1 MEISEKYGVSPA
13 GKNSDHSGGHQA
25 AILAYKAAVTNDSVK
40 LLGDIKINM
49 SPEARRWRDL
59 WNHYA
64 SRLGNRVNGEN
75 VRVRLLA
82 LIDLTMELERMTP
95 GIVAGEQGK
104 LVRKSGR
111 PRDFGGQTFVYERG
125 DPHTVIHLSA
135 QILGLLKSL
144 GLDKDGN
151 DNGKQNGKKEQE
163 VNNNV
168 D

>member
-1 MEISEKYGVSPA
+1 LRRIDEVWMRMSEILGANSAVS
-13 GKNSDHSGGHQA
+13 GSGHNGGHQA
-25 AILAYKAAVTNDSVK
+25 AILAYRAAVTNDPIK

-49 SPEARRWRDL
+49 LPGARRWRDL

-82 LIDLTMELERMTP
+82 LIDLTLELERMTP

-104 LVRKSGR
+104 LFRKSGR
-111 PRDFGGQTFVYERG
+111 PRDFGGQIFVYERG

-135 QILGLLKSL
+135 QILGLLKSF
-144 GLDKDGN
+144 GLDKDGS
-151 DNGKQNGKKEQE
+151 DNGK
-163 VNNNV
+163 
-168 D
+168 